1 MRPSQADI
9 ATASAVTAETHSSHR
24 SPDTLPAAPARRRL
38 TAGLVAGTALAG
50 APWVARAAWPS
61 DSPIRMLVAYAP
73 GGGTDITARLIA
85 PFIEKYLGGGA
96 KVVVMNRPG
105 AGGAIGFAELAA
117 AKPDGGTI
125 GFINTPNA
133 LSIPIERKVNFHW
146 QNYDLIGNVI
156 DDPGVFAV
164 HADSP
169 IKSLADLASFARAN
183 PGKVTVGTTGI
194 GSDDHL
200 AMMMFERQAGVKMT
214 HVPFKGT
221 AETRTNL
228 QSQTVMLAAANV
240 GEVLGFIKGGSPFR
254 ALGQMS
260 VERTNLAPDMPT
272 FKEQGHNIVSA
283 SLRGIAAPKG
293 LPADIREALVT
304 AVGKAAAD
312 PEFQAKS
319 VAAFTPL
326 RYLAPPAYETELRET
341 EAVLRQL
348 WKEMPWS

>member
-1 MRPSQADI
+1 MPRPLN
-9 ATASAVTAETHSSHR
+9 ATS
-24 SPDTLPAAPARRRL
+24 LAAPSRRRL
-38 TAGLVAGTALAG
+38 TLGLAAGAGLAG
-50 APWVARAAWPS
+50 APWVAHAAWPA
-61 DSPIRMLVAYAP
+61 DAPIRMLVAYAP

-85 PFIEKYLGGGA
+85 PFIEKYLGNGA

-105 AGGAIGFAELAA
+105 AGGGIGFAELAA
-117 AKPDGGTI
+117 AKPDGTTI
-125 GFINTPNA
+125 GFINTPNL

-164 HADSP
+164 HNDSP
-169 IKSLADLASFARAN
+169 IRSLADLATFARAN

-200 AMMMFERQAGVKMT
+200 AMMLFERQAGVKMT

-221 AETRTNL
+221 AETRTAL

-254 ALGQMS
+254 TLGQMS
-260 VERTNLAPDMPT
+260 QERTNLAPDMPT
-272 FKEQGHNIVSA
+272 FREQGHGIVSA

-293 LPADIREALVT
+293 LPSEIREALI
-304 AVGKAAAD
+304 AAIGKAAAD

-319 VAAFTPL
+319 SAAFTPL
-326 RYLAPPAYETELRET
+326 RYLAPAAYEAELRDT
-341 EAVLRQL
+341 ENMLRQL
-348 WKEMPWS
+348 WKEMPWG